1 MKLRFHK
8 ISVLVITLLFVQIL
22 SFQSVFATVDNPSDT
37 TTSTQETTVEPST
50 EPVETTTEST
60 EPTPT
65 PTDTTPESTS
75 SETTTTTTT
84 EVRGTIT
91 VHYVDE
97 NDRALTESSNHDLLA
112 GRYEFQAINID
123 GYELISPVSQF
134 AEISEAIPDT
144 EITFVYRELPAPTPQ
159 PTATPQPT
167 TTMTEPASTTS
178 VSDTEAGMTDQD
190 DSGDADAIALVDI
203 KLIRDPNKTI
213 YKVGDELDL
222 TGILVQ
228 AVYSDGSV
236 QDLSPDQ
243 FLVSGF
249 NSEKPDEVQMV
260 NLSFDDYSISFPIII
275 EKAPLRSLFSW
286 KVIIPVI
293 VVLLLIA
300 AAIIFLVTQ
309 GNSKKSPTAGKK
321 MSRKAAAAPIGEPIG
336 LKKNTRSITQPSRNP
351 IKTSR
356 KRRRIPGWL
365 IAIAIIIII
374 LLLIYGGILL
384 FLGKMERA
392 PIATDDDSLGISDD
406 VGDKDIFTVAVFGID
421 STDGVKGRSDAIM
434 LLTLDEKNDKIK
446 ITSIVRDS
454 YVDIPDRGLD
464 KINHAYAFGG
474 PELAIRTINQN
485 FDLDIRHYVTV
496 NFSSMPKIID
506 AIGGVTITLT
516 DTEAQHV
523 SGISS
528 GGTHILTG
536 PQALQYA
543 RIRKI
548 DSDFER
554 SRRQRDVMES
564 TINAAFDVPVAQYPG
579 MLSDIFPLLTTNL
592 TSNRILSTGT
602 KAVTSG
608 IRDIEKTQFPPAFL
622 GKGQMING
630 IYYYVFDRET
640 GKQLMHDYIFDDQ
653 PIAEVSDTES
663 DE

>member
-1 MKLRFHK
+1 
-8 ISVLVITLLFVQIL
+8 
-22 SFQSVFATVDNPSDT
+22 
-37 TTSTQETTVEPST
+37 
-50 EPVETTTEST
+50 
-60 EPTPT
+60 
-65 PTDTTPESTS
+65 
-75 SETTTTTTT
+75 
-84 EVRGTIT
+84 
-91 VHYVDE
+91 
-97 NDRALTESSNHDLLA
+97 
-112 GRYEFQAINID
+112 
-123 GYELISPVSQF
+123 
-134 AEISEAIPDT
+134 
-144 EITFVYRELPAPTPQ
+144 
-159 PTATPQPT
+159 
-167 TTMTEPASTTS
+167 
-178 VSDTEAGMTDQD
+178 
-190 DSGDADAIALVDI
+190 
-203 KLIRDPNKTI
+203 
-213 YKVGDELDL
+213 
-222 TGILVQ
+222 
-228 AVYSDGSV
+228 
-236 QDLSPDQ
+236 
-243 FLVSGF
+243 
-249 NSEKPDEVQMV
+249 
-260 NLSFDDYSISFPIII
+260 
-275 EKAPLRSLFSW
+275 
-286 KVIIPVI
+286 
-293 VVLLLIA
+293 
-300 AAIIFLVTQ
+300 
-309 GNSKKSPTAGKK
+309 
-321 MSRKAAAAPIGEPIG
+321 
-336 LKKNTRSITQPSRNP
+336 
-351 IKTSR
+351 
-356 KRRRIPGWL
+356 
-365 IAIAIIIII
+365 
-374 LLLIYGGILL
+374 
-384 FLGKMERA
+384 MERA

-653 PIAEVSDTES
+653 PIAEVSDTGSGE
-663 DE
+663 